1 MGFVLSLLAIT
12 LMFITHIVDYFVSL
26 FYDVKNRKWFKLVD
40 KRNFKKAFRV
50 DVFANY
56 QYSDFWNLI
65 WSKKG
70 DNYKYGRKG
79 ETLSSVFGKKQLEQS
94 LSIIGWFFLI
104 LINLIDV
111 SKWFK
116 RGHCIA
122 SIMTNEQIENNLKF

>member
-1 MGFVLSLLAIT
+1 MGFILSILSIILI
-12 LMFITHIVDYFVSL
+12 LITHLIDYLVSL
-26 FYDVKNRKWFKLVD
+26 VYDVKHRKWYKLLD
-40 KRNFKKAFRV
+40 KRNFNKAFQI

-70 DNYKYGRKG
+70 DYYKYGRKG
-79 ETLSSVFGKKQLEQS
+79 ETLSSVFGKKQLEGS
-94 LSIIGWFFLI
+94 LSLFGWFFLI

-122 SIMTNEQIENNLKF
+122 SIMTDEKINSNL